1 MAETPTGETI
11 NPEALENEVKP
22 VATPVVNAPDPAE
35 LERLQK
41 EQDKKDLRIRQLENE
56 AAARDKAEETRKAKE
71 LESKEEFKTLYEQEK
86 AAKEELAAERE
97 AAEHLKNVNE
107 LAAGVL
113 KDYTDEVEELAK
125 DLGLNLAD
133 DSEEAVS
140 DFKAKLDAV
149 AKRVPVSKVTPNNP
163 SVSDTTGKATGEALR
178 GIMADPVKRDAYMR
192 EHYPVTA
199 SMMSTPPTV

>member
-107 LAAGVL
+107 IGRASCRERVC
-113 KDYTDEVEELAK
+113 Y
-125 DLGLNLAD
+125 
-133 DSEEAVS
+133 AV
-140 DFKAKLDAV
+140 
-149 AKRVPVSKVTPNNP
+149 
-163 SVSDTTGKATGEALR
+163 
-178 GIMADPVKRDAYMR
+178 
-192 EHYPVTA
+192 
-199 SMMSTPPTV
+199 